1 MKQEHSLFKVNG
13 ENYAV
18 PFMLIASLFFLWGFA
33 HSILE
38 VLNPHF
44 QQSLAISKTKAAL
57 VQAAVYGGY
66 FLMALPAG
74 YIVHRW
80 GYRKGVLTGLLLYGV
95 GALLFIPGSFMESF
109 PFYVFSLFVIGC
121 GLTCLETSAN
131 PYTTVLG
138 PSDSAERRINLAQS
152 LNGVGWIVGPL
163 VGGALLFSGGN
174 IAIPYTIVGVVV
186 LTTLV
191 IFSRCRLPEITD
203 ADSMTDNSQEASP
216 IQKKTGT
223 LWNVAFLSGM
233 LALFLYVAAQTGV
246 NSFFINYMT
255 ENSTLTATQASQWL
269 GFGGMGLFVLG
280 RILGSWLME
289 YIRPRFMLLGCAAM
303 ASVATI
309 LLVRGGGCIALAAFL
324 LVYLAESIMFPTIF
338 SLALRSSNGHTKQA
352 SSLLIMTIVGG
363 AIAPLIMGY
372 IADNTHSMALAFTVP
387 LACYIYILW
396 YIAYG
401 NNEGRI
407 SAEDPHGQGAQVG
420 ANHGF
425 ERRPCP
431 DS

>member
-74 YIVHRW
+74 YIVRRW

-289 YIRPRFMLLGCAAM
+289 YIRPRFMLLGCAAT

-309 LLVRGGGCIALAAFL
+309 LLVRGGGCIALPAFL

-387 LACYIYILW
+387 LVCYIYIMVYSVW
-396 YIAYG
+396 
-401 NNEGRI
+401 E
-407 SAEDPHGQGAQVG
+407 Q
-420 ANHGF
+420 
-425 ERRPCP
+425 
-431 DS
+431 

>member
-1 MKQEHSLFKVNG
+1 MKQQNTLFKVNG
-13 ENYAV
+13 ADYVV

-44 QQSLAISKTKAAL
+44 QQSFNISKTMAAF

-74 YIVHRW
+74 YIVRRW
-80 GYRKGVLTGLLLYGV
+80 GYRRGVLTGLLLYGV
-95 GALLFIPGSFMESF
+95 GALLFIPGNMMESF

-138 PSDSAERRINLAQS
+138 PADSAERRINLAQS

-174 IAIPYTIVGVVV
+174 IAIPYTIVGIVV
-186 LTTLV
+186 LCTMV
-191 IFSRCRLPEITD
+191 VFSRCNLPEIKD
-203 ADSMTDNSQEASP
+203 ADSGEAAGESKAAACEAP
-216 IQKKTGT
+216 QGK
-223 LWNVAFLSGM
+223 LCNLAFLAGM

-255 ENSTLTATQASQWL
+255 ETTDISPEQASRWL
-269 GFGGMGLFVLG
+269 GFGGMGLFVVG
-280 RILGSWLME
+280 RVLGSWLME
-289 YIRPRFMLLGCAAM
+289 YIKPRYMLMGCAAL
-303 ASVATI
+303 ASMATI
-309 LLVRGGGCIALAAFL
+309 LLVRGSGNIGLASFL
-324 LVYLAESIMFPTIF
+324 VVYLAESIMFPTIF
-338 SLALRSSNGHTKQA
+338 SLALRSSNGHTKTA

-363 AIAPLIMGY
+363 AIAPVIMGA
-372 IADNTHSMALAFTVP
+372 IADNTGSMALAFTVP
-387 LACYIYILW
+387 LICYIYIMV
-396 YIAYG
+396 YSIG
-401 NNEGRI
+401 NR
-407 SAEDPHGQGAQVG
+407 
-420 ANHGF
+420 
-425 ERRPCP
+425 
-431 DS
+431 

>member
-1 MKQEHSLFKVNG
+1 MLQRITFDSHGQNAKRQHFIFMKQEHSLFKVNG

-74 YIVHRW
+74 YIVRRW

-191 IFSRCRLPEITD
+191 IFGRCRLPEITD
-203 ADSMTDNSQEASP
+203 ADSMTDNSQEASL
-216 IQKKTGT
+216 IQKKTGA

-289 YIRPRFMLLGCAAM
+289 YIHPRNMLLGCAAT

-309 LLVRGGGCIALAAFL
+309 LLVRGGGCIALPAFL

-387 LACYIYILW
+387 LACYIYIMVYSVW
-396 YIAYG
+396 
-401 NNEGRI
+401 E
-407 SAEDPHGQGAQVG
+407 Q
-420 ANHGF
+420 
-425 ERRPCP
+425 
-431 DS
+431 

>member
-74 YIVHRW
+74 YIVRRW

-289 YIRPRFMLLGCAAM
+289 YIHPRNMLLGCAAT

-309 LLVRGGGCIALAAFL
+309 LLVRGGGCIALPAFL

-372 IADNTHSMALAFTVP
+372 IADNTHSMAPAFTVP
-387 LACYIYILW
+387 LVCYIYIMVYSVW
-396 YIAYG
+396 
-401 NNEGRI
+401 E
-407 SAEDPHGQGAQVG
+407 Q
-420 ANHGF
+420 
-425 ERRPCP
+425 
-431 DS
+431 